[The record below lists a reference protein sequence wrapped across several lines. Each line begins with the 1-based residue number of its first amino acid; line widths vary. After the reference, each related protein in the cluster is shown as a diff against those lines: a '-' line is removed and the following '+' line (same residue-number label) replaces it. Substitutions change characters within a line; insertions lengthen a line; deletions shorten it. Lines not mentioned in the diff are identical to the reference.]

1 MLIKIL
7 TCFLV
12 LNFFSVKGENCPW
25 DIPDLKLW
33 SDPAT
38 WENGLIPADGSN
50 FDITQK
56 ILLDVET
63 ASLGILVNTI

>member
-1 MLIKIL
+1 M
-7 TCFLV
+7 
-12 LNFFSVKGENCPW
+12 
-25 DIPDLKLW
+25 PDLKLW

-38 WENGLIPADGSN
+38 WENGIIPADGSN

-63 ASLGILVNTI
+63 ASLGN

>member
-25 DIPDLKLW
+25 DIPDLNLW

-63 ASLGILVNTI
+63 ASLGT

>member
-1 MLIKIL
+1 MDWA
-7 TCFLV
+7 
-12 LNFFSVKGENCPW
+12 SVRGQNCPW
-25 DIPDLKLW
+25 GMPDLKFW

-38 WENGLIPADGSN
+38 WENGKIPVDGSS

-63 ASLGILVNTI
+63 ASLGT